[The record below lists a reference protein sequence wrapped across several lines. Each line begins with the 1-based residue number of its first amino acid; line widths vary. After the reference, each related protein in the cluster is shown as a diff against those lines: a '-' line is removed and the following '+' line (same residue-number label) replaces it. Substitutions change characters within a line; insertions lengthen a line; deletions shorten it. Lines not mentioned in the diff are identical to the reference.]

1 MIKTQLKIN
10 PQSSRKCPIKMPE
23 PTEESAHP
31 QALLSN
37 YLATLAEERGY
48 SSHTL
53 CAYEGDILQFLNFME
68 AHQLANWQALNRRSV
83 NQFLGILRQ
92 EAYKTRSVLRK
103 ISALRGFFLWL
114 QEHHHL
120 QENVFDWLELPKR
133 THALPKAISQGD
145 ITKLFNHLQHQ
156 ALTHEEATHQRV
168 AVGLLYAC
176 GLRVTELV
184 TLCWHQ
190 VDLAV
195 GFVRCFGK
203 GQKERLIP
211 LPPVTIALLEDYRY
225 QFPLKDKKQPI
236 LPAYLITPEVIS
248 PHNKADYFKPINR
261 MKIWQW
267 SKQWEAFLGK
277 PLSPHSFRHS
287 FASHLLE
294 NGADLRVVQ
303 ELLGHQDIATTQ
315 IYTHIQKAHIQKVH
329 TTAFDDTSF

>member
-1 MIKTQLKIN
+1 M
-10 PQSSRKCPIKMPE
+10 SSIPP
-23 PTEESAHP
+23 PSSSEELPHP
-31 QALLSN
+31 QALLSE

-48 SSHTL
+48 SDHTL
-53 CAYEGDILQFLNFME
+53 HAYERDILQFLNFME
-68 AHQLANWQALNRRSV
+68 ANHLAHWQQLNRRWV

-133 THALPKAISQGD
+133 THTLPKAIAQTD
-145 ITKLFNHLQHQ
+145 IAKLLTYLQTQ
-156 ALTHEEATHQRV
+156 SVYSPEYTHQRV

-184 TLCWHQ
+184 TLCWHH
-190 VDLAV
+190 VELSA
-195 GFVRCFGK
+195 GFIRCLGK
-203 GQKERLIP
+203 GKKERLIP

-225 QFPLKDKKQPI
+225 EFPLANAKQPI
-236 LPAYLITPEVIS
+236 LATYNITPEAL
-248 PHNKADYFKPINR
+248 PLNQQLPQWATPINR
-261 MKIWQW
+261 MKLWQW
-267 SKQWEAFLGK
+267 SKQWAAFLGK

-303 ELLGHQDIATTQ
+303 ELLGHRDIATTQ

-329 TTAFDDTSF
+329 KTAFDD

>member
-1 MIKTQLKIN
+1 MMTLK
-10 PQSSRKCPIKMPE
+10 PDDCS
-23 PTEESAHP
+23 HP
-31 QALLSN
+31 QALLSD
-37 YLATLAEERGY
+37 YLTTLAEERGY
-48 SSHTL
+48 SAHTL
-53 CAYEGDILQFLNFME
+53 SAYEGDILQFLDFME
-68 AHQLANWQALNRRSV
+68 ANQLKTWQALNRRSV

-114 QEHHHL
+114 QEAHHL

-133 THALPKAISQGD
+133 THALPKAISQAD
-145 ITKLFNHLQHQ
+145 IQRL
-156 ALTHEEATHQRV
+156 LTHLKIQSLTNEEATHQQV

-184 TLCWHQ
+184 NLCWHQ
-190 VDLAV
+190 VDLSV

-225 QFPLKDKKQPI
+225 EFPIKDKKQPI
-236 LPAYLITPEVIS
+236 LPAYLITPEAILT
-248 PHNKADYFKPINR
+248 HNKANYFKPVNR

-267 SKQWEAFLGK
+267 SKQWEAFLKK

-329 TTAFDDTSF
+329 KAAFDD